1 VTDDRNGDRDRAG
14 DGHPPQ
20 DDDRARTPEASSE
33 GEPPRLRLDDALK
46 LAGIAATGGQAKT
59 LIQSGGVLVNGVVEV
74 RRKRR
79 LSPGDVIEVAG
90 ERFEIDLADD

>member
-1 VTDDRNGDRDRAG
+1 MTADDRD
-14 DGHPPQ
+14 DGRHHSEEAAAAAAEQ
-20 DDDRARTPEASSE
+20 DDA
-33 GEPPRLRLDDALK
+33 PRLRLDDALK

-59 LIQSGGVLVNGVVEV
+59 LIQAGEVMVNGVVEV

-79 LSPGDVIEVAG
+79 VSPGDLIEVGG